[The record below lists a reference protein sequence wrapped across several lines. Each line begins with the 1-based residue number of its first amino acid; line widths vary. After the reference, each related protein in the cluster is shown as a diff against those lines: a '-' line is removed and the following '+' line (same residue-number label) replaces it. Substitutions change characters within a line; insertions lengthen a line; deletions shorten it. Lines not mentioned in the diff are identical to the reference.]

1 MGKGVVPAPM
11 EQEIMNDLRQKASA
25 TLETQLKGERDI
37 QAMQG
42 YLKEELGRY
51 LKSRLKK
58 KPMIIPIIMEI

>member
-1 MGKGVVPAPM
+1 
-11 EQEIMNDLRQKASA
+11 
-25 TLETQLKGERDI
+25 
-37 QAMQG
+37 MQG